1 MKEKL
6 SKIRDALA
14 EIKSFSVGTMSS
26 RPDKL
31 HTHMSSSG
39 ALAEA
44 KYKCDYA
51 LLFLDSILAKL
62 DSPEL
67 VERMVEAYLNHDT
80 ESDPD
85 LDVFG
90 RVGCAMRAAI
100 NAIKGE

>member
-26 RPDKL
+26 HQTLDKL
-31 HTHMSSSG
+31 HTHTSSSG

-51 LLFLDSILAKL
+51 LLFLDSILAEL
-62 DSPEL
+62 DSAEL
-67 VERMVEAYLNHDT
+67 VEKVEDAIFKLEDCSL
-80 ESDPD
+80 ESTTQ
-85 LDVFG
+85 V
-90 RVGCAMRAAI
+90 AI
-100 NAIKGE
+100 NTIKGE